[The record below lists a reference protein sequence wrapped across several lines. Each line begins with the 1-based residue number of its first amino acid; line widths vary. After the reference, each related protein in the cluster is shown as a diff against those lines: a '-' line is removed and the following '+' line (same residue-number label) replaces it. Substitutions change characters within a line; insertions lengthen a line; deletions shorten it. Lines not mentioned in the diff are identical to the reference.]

1 MEHTQIR
8 RKLSAYLENAVNA
21 GEKEEIK
28 RHLESCGSCRIAL
41 ANLEL
46 AVGRPNSLS
55 EAKPPPW
62 LTEKI
67 TAKRLAVAAS
77 QPNAWRR
84 LFPAL
89 QAKLPLGAIALA
101 LLCVVGY
108 YLTRTTAPQ
117 APSTAPSKEI
127 PRMPAAPPNPL
138 TQPAP
143 PPEAVYQSPPALPE
157 TSAALTETSAA
168 LPSRKRSAPPLPALP
183 GQALS
188 EPGLQP
194 EDEEVAPE
202 QTTEPVDEGWAAAA
216 VAPEPEKTEI
226 VLRVT
231 DPAAAS
237 GAIEQAVG
245 RLGGTIVGHASGG
258 GGHFLAAQIGA
269 DKLTELTGRLGRIGT
284 VRERPQLSAGA
295 VGTVDLVIRW

>member
-1 MEHTQIR
+1 MEHTEIR
-8 RKLSAYLENAVNA
+8 RKLLAYLENAVNA

-28 RHLESCGSCRIAL
+28 RHLADCGSCRVAL

-46 AVGRPNSLS
+46 AIGRPKSLPG
-55 EAKPPPW
+55 AGPPPW

-67 TAKRLAVAAS
+67 TARQLAGAEP

-84 LFPAL
+84 FFSAL

-101 LLCVVGY
+101 LLCVIGY
-108 YLTRTTAPQ
+108 YLTRTIAPQ
-117 APSTAPSKEI
+117 APSTAPSRET
-127 PRMPAAPPNPL
+127 PRTPAAPPKTSDRL
-138 TQPAP
+138 AL
-143 PPEAVYQSPPALPE
+143 PPEAAFQFPSALPE
-157 TSAALTETSAA
+157 TSAT
-168 LPSRKRSAPPLPALP
+168 LPPRKRSTPPLPAMAPPPALP

-194 EDEEVAPE
+194 ADEEVAPE
-202 QTTEPVDEGWAAAA
+202 RSAELADQGWAAASG
-216 VAPEPEKTEI
+216 APEAEKAEVI
-226 VLRVT
+226 LMVT
-231 DPAAAS
+231 DPASAS
-237 GAIEQAVG
+237 GAIEQVVG

-258 GGHFLAAQIGA
+258 GSHFLAAQIGA

-295 VGTVDLVIRW
+295 AGTVDLIIRW

>member
-1 MEHTQIR
+1 MEHTEIR
-8 RKLSAYLENAVNA
+8 RKLLAYLENAVNA
-21 GEKEEIK
+21 SEKEEIK
-28 RHLESCGSCRIAL
+28 RHLADCGSCRVAL

-46 AVGRPNSLS
+46 AVGRPKSLS
-55 EAKPPPW
+55 GAKPPPW

-67 TAKRLAVAAS
+67 TAKHLAAAEP
-77 QPNAWRR
+77 QPNVWRR
-84 LFPAL
+84 RFSAL
-89 QAKLPLGAIALA
+89 QVKLPLVAIALA
-101 LLCVVGY
+101 LLCVTGY

-117 APSTAPSKEI
+117 APSTAPSEEI
-127 PRMPAAPPNPL
+127 PRTPATPPKPSP
-138 TQPAP
+138 QPAP
-143 PPEAVYQSPPALPE
+143 PPEAVFQFPPAPPE
-157 TSAALTETSAA
+157 TAAA
-168 LPSRKRSAPPLPALP
+168 LPPRKRSVPPLPALAPAPALP
-183 GQALS
+183 GRALS

-194 EDEEVAPE
+194 ADDEAAPA
-202 QTTEPVDEGWAAAA
+202 QTTEPADDGWAAAA
-216 VAPEPEKTEI
+216 ETPEAEKAEV

-295 VGTVDLVIRW
+295 GGTVDLIIRW

>member
-1 MEHTQIR
+1 MEHTEIR
-8 RKLSAYLENAVNA
+8 RKLLAYLENAVNP
-21 GEKEEIK
+21 GEKEKIK
-28 RHLESCGSCRIAL
+28 RHLASCGSCRVAL
-41 ANLEL
+41 ANLEQ
-46 AVGRPNSLS
+46 AVGRPKSLP
-55 EAKPPPW
+55 EDGPPTW

-67 TAKRLAVAAS
+67 TTKHLAAGAS

-84 LFPAL
+84 LFSAL
-89 QAKLPLGAIALA
+89 QVKLPLGAFALA
-101 LLCVVGY
+101 FLCVIGY

-117 APSTAPSKEI
+117 TPSTAPSEQI
-127 PRMPAAPPNPL
+127 PRPPAAPPKPSP
-138 TQPAP
+138 QPAP
-143 PPEAVYQSPPALPE
+143 FPEAAYQFPPALPE
-157 TSAALTETSAA
+157 TSAAL
-168 LPSRKRSAPPLPALP
+168 PPRKRSAPPLPALP
-183 GQALS
+183 PAPALPGRDLS

-194 EDEEVAPE
+194 ADEEVAPA
-202 QTTEPVDEGWAAAA
+202 QTTEPADEGWAATAE
-216 VAPEPEKTEI
+216 APEAEKAEV
-226 VLRVT
+226 VLRVN

-295 VGTVDLVIRW
+295 VGTVDLIIRW